1 MYLVFIVGTFTRC
14 FVVKYGRPLFLIY
27 MGGQV
32 TSFILS
38 NRYRRQW
45 RRNEFE
51 SGGTDPAPK
60 VDGTDPAQSAGNF
73 FWSCPST
80 FLALKVQLVVL
91 VSAFVMVSTV
101 WSVLAVFLLTV
112 PPRAQPFVKVGA
124 LVPPCPMESAPL
136 ITAMSEVRGMWLT
149 CASYACKQQSRN
161 TLYENVRIFRCPHAN
176 SLFDH
181 TECTSNMAAWFYAQF
196 NDVTVPHVGGVSRS
210 GVDGGHFQAD
220 AVSSY
225 QLSHWHSGL

>member
-73 FWSCPST
+73 F
-80 FLALKVQLVVL
+80 LVVPL
-91 VSAFVMVSTV
+91 HFFGSKSTT
-101 WSVLAVFLLTV
+101 SRFGQRFREYSYSLISSCCFSTH
-112 PPRAQPFVKVGA
+112 GA
-124 LVPPCPMESAPL
+124 PPCPTICKS
-136 ITAMSEVRGMWLT
+136 GGT
-149 CASYACKQQSRN
+149 CPPVPYGVGA
-161 TLYENVRIFRCPHAN
+161 T
-176 SLFDH
+176 DH
-181 TECTSNMAAWFYAQF
+181 R
-196 NDVTVPHVGGVSRS
+196 HVGGTWHVVNLRKLCVQTAVEKHIVRECENFQMSSCELALRS
-210 GVDGGHFQAD
+210 
-220 AVSSY
+220 Y
-225 QLSHWHSGL
+225 